1 MTPAEHPQPR
11 LSPIRRAI
19 GGALVALCGVL
30 LWLPRDNPPWVRG
43 SYDTIFRFSVRSATN
58 HPVALVLMDNAAYNE
73 FKVDRGQWP
82 RAKHAELLRKLKAD
96 GCAMVVFD
104 VRFGREGEPAEDRA
118 LAQAMKDHGKVVLM
132 SRLMADSPQYPR
144 AEGASV
150 YPPAPIFMEAAQHWG
165 IGKNPAEICNVA
177 RQHWPFPAPDSTYQS
192 LPWIAAELSGA
203 ELPREPVEQW
213 IRWYGQDQSAPYEK
227 FSYHVALQA
236 GPGYFTNK
244 TVFVGNDPEKADQ
257 VDVLEEDKFHS
268 PYTAGNHRAIGGVEV
283 LATSFLNL
291 MNGDWLR
298 RPSGWL
304 EVFILVVTGLALGTV
319 LPWQRAVWSWT
330 TAATLFVLISWAGI
344 ALSHYTNYWFPW
356 LIVAGGQLPCALVVA
371 GANRRAAGLLH
382 PPLATAQPE
391 QPSSP
396 APAPAST
403 VTGPVGGPEA
413 PTIPAPTEWPDAQ
426 DYQFVAAP
434 FGEGAFGKV
443 WLVRNAVGEWQALKA
458 VYRKKFESDRPYEV
472 EWNGVSQ
479 YKPISGEHL
488 GLLRVEYVSSRKPAG
503 HFYYVMELGDARSPG
518 WEENPSLYQ
527 PRDLA
532 WARAQTEKKRL
543 PFRECLQLGLDLTD
557 ALDFLHR
564 RQLTHRDIKP
574 SNIIF
579 VRGRPKLAD
588 VGLVT
593 RARPPEDVT
602 TYAGTPSYMP
612 PPPEPTGTVQADIY
626 ALGMVLFVISTGNEP
641 VYFPMLQTTLVS
653 NQPTLS
659 FMRLNAVI
667 LQACQADVTK
677 RYHSAAEMR
686 QGLLTVQDAL
696 ERESPP

>member
-1 MTPAEHPQPR
+1 
-11 LSPIRRAI
+11 
-19 GGALVALCGVL
+19 
-30 LWLPRDNPPWVRG
+30 
-43 SYDTIFRFSVRSATN
+43 
-58 HPVALVLMDNAAYNE
+58 MDNAAYKE
-73 FKVDRGQWP
+73 FKFDRGHWS
-82 RAKHAELLRKLKAD
+82 RGKHTELLRKLKAD

-104 VRFGREGEPAEDRA
+104 VGFLQEGNPAEDRE

-132 SRLMADSPQYPR
+132 SMLIANSPQHPR
-144 AEGASV
+144 AEGAAAD
-150 YPPAPIFMEAAQHWG
+150 PPARIFREAAQHWG
-165 IGKNPAEICNVA
+165 IGQTSSESGKVA
-177 RQHWPFPAPDSTYQS
+177 RQHWPFPAPDTTFQS
-192 LPWIAAELSGA
+192 LPWVAAEVAGA

-213 IRWYGQDQSAPYEK
+213 LRWYGEDKNTPCEK

-236 GPGYFTNK
+236 GPRYFANK
-244 TVFVGNDPEKADQ
+244 VVFVGNDPEKSDQ
-257 VDVLEEDKFHS
+257 PDAPEVDKFHS
-268 PYTAGNHRAIGGVEV
+268 PYTVWNHRAIGGVEV

-291 MNGDWLR
+291 VNGDWLR
-298 RPSGWL
+298 RPSGSL
-304 EVFILVVTGLALGTV
+304 EVFILVVTGVALGTL
-319 LPWQRAVWSWT
+319 LPWRRAVWSWT
-330 TAATLFVLISWAGI
+330 TTAALFVYVSWAGV
-344 ALSHYTNYWFPW
+344 ALSHFTNYWFPW
-356 LIVAGGQLPCALVVA
+356 LIVTGGQLPCALVVA
-371 GANRRAAGLLH
+371 SANRRAVGLARL
-382 PPLATAQPE
+382 PLPTARPEPLARP
-391 QPSSP
+391 SP
-396 APAPAST
+396 ADALPT
-403 VTGPVGGPEA
+403 VPVSSGGA
-413 PTIPAPTEWPDAQ
+413 QAQTIPARTEWPDAQ

-458 VYRKKFESDRPYEV
+458 VYRAKFESDRPYEV

-503 HFYYVMELGDARSPG
+503 HFYYVMELGDARQPG
-518 WEENPSLYQ
+518 WEENPALYK

-532 WARAQTEKKRL
+532 WARAQTEKNRL

-557 ALDFLHR
+557 ALDFLHG

-626 ALGMVLFVISTGNEP
+626 ALGMVLFVISTGNDP
-641 VYFPMLQTTLVS
+641 VSFPMLQTTLVS
-653 NQPTLS
+653 NQPTPA

-696 ERESPP
+696 ERESPPAIQ

>member
-1 MTPAEHPQPR
+1 LPQ
-11 LSPIRRAI
+11 
-19 GGALVALCGVL
+19 
-30 LWLPRDNPPWVRG
+30 DNPPWVRG
-43 SYDTIFRFSVRSATN
+43 SYDTIFRFSTRSATN
-58 HPVALVLMDNAAYNE
+58 HPVALVLMDNAAYKE
-73 FKVDRGQWP
+73 FKLNRPQWP
-82 RAKHAELLRKLKAD
+82 RAKHTELLRKLKAD

-104 VRFGREGEPAEDRA
+104 IGFWREGDPAEDRE

-132 SRLMADSPQYPR
+132 SQLATDSPQHPR
-144 AEGASV
+144 MEGVSV
-150 YPPAPIFMEAAQHWG
+150 DTPAPLFLEAARRWG
-165 IGKNPAEICNVA
+165 IGHASPERGTVA
-177 RQHWPFPAPDSTYQS
+177 RQHWPFPAPDTTFQS
-192 LPWIAAELSGA
+192 LPWVAAEVAGA
-203 ELPREPVEQW
+203 ELPREPVKQW
-213 IRWYGQDQSAPYEK
+213 LRWYGEDQNTPYEK

-236 GPGYFTNK
+236 GPRYFANK
-244 TVFVGNDPEKADQ
+244 VVFVGNEPEKPDQ
-257 VDVLEEDKFHS
+257 PDAPERDKFHS
-268 PYTAGNHRAIGGVEV
+268 PYTATAWNPRAIGGVEI
-283 LATSFLNL
+283 LATTFLNL
-291 MNGDWLR
+291 MNADWLR

-304 EVFILVVTGLALGTV
+304 EVPVLLVLGVALGTL
-319 LPWQRAVWSWT
+319 LPWRRAFWT
-330 TAATLFVLISWAGI
+330 WISAAVLFLLVSWAGI

-391 QPSSP
+391 PPSSP
-396 APAPAST
+396 APAPAPAST
-403 VTGPVGGPEA
+403 VAVPVGGPEA

-626 ALGMVLFVISTGNEP
+626 ALGMVLFVISTGNDP

-653 NQPTLS
+653 NQPTPS